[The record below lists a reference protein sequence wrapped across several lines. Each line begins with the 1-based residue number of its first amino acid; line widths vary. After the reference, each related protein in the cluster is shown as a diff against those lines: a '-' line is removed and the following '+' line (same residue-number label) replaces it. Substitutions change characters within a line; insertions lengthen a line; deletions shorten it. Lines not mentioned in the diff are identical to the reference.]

1 VSVGG
6 ILVVPAVAY
15 ANYFGRRS
23 IGVIRGVT
31 EPFVSLG
38 QAVGAIFSGLVF
50 DFSGSYHFAFITL
63 GVVGIATIGLILLTK
78 PPQLRATPAS
88 ASSLPV

>member
-1 VSVGG
+1 MGG

-15 ANYFGRRS
+15 ADYFGRQS

-31 EPFVSLG
+31 EPFVGLG

-50 DFSGSYHFAFITL
+50 DVTESYHLAFITL
-63 GVVGIATIGLILLTK
+63 GMVGVGTIGLILLAK
-78 PPQLRATPAS
+78 PPQVRATPA
-88 ASSLPV
+88 AA